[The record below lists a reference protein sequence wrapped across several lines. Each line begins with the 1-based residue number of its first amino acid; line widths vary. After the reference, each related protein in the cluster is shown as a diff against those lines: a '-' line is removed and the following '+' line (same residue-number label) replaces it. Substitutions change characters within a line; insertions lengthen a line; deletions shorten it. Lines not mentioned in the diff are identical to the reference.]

1 MRTRSIVLTL
11 ALAGVSLAACNKQTD
26 QTPAAPATGAPIAS
40 LPLAQGEPP
49 PLIAAP
55 ALAALPSAPPVHYAS
70 APPRERYRYID
81 RARAL
86 GAAFADSPPDYTVD
100 YAGVRPWI
108 WRSGRG
114 EYRVVEPT
122 PEGDRTYYYDAG
134 SDEPFLISD
143 PQYAY
148 GFSRGELTVVYAPDG
163 RVVDYDP
170 SSADRAA
177 RELARA
183 RALYAAAVHQQR
195 QAAYAAAWLQRREQ
209 VLAEQRAW
217 DAEQERDAEWRQWHE
232 DHQRAEQADW
242 DRERAM
248 RAAYAAT
255 VAATIVSAVTSGHD
269 HDQDRRPPNTLPPP
283 PQGQPPFAQPGQAGG
298 PGPNPS
304 FPGRRDDHG
313 QAQAQAQAQQQ
324 AQVEASRREAEAA
337 RSAQAAAQADAARN
351 SQLQAAQIA
360 AARQQAQAAQA
371 AQADAARRAQL
382 AAAGQAAA
390 RQQAEA
396 ARAAQADAARKAQLQ
411 AAGQA
416 AARQQAE
423 AARSA
428 QATAQAE
435 AARKAQAQAAEQ
447 AAARQQG
454 EAARQAQL
462 EAVRKAQAQ
471 DAQAAAG
478 RQQADAARA
487 AEQAQRAQAQA
498 QGAQQRQVQAAQ
510 QAQAAA
516 KAQAQAHN
524 PEAVKRG
531 EQIKADMTQLPA
543 KKGDKP
549 GDRKDHQNQQ

>member
-122 PEGDRTYYYDAG
+122 PDGDRTYYYDAG

-255 VAATIVSAVTSGHD
+255 VAATIVSAVASGHD
-269 HDQDRRPPNTLPPP
+269 HDQDRRPSNILPPP
-283 PQGQPPFAQPGQAGG
+283 PEGQPPFAQPGQPGA

-313 QAQAQAQAQQQ
+313 QAQAQAQQQ

-337 RSAQAAAQADAARN
+337 RSAQAAAQADAARKT
-351 SQLQAAQIA
+351 QLQAAQIA

-428 QATAQAE
+428 QGTAQAE

-498 QGAQQRQVQAAQ
+498 QAARQRQVQAAQ

-516 KAQAQAHN
+516 KAQAQAQN

-531 EQIKADMTQLPA
+531 DQIKADMARLAA

>member
-177 RELARA
+177 GARLRRKPPAVADARPPHTGPGRAPARA
-183 RALYAAAVHQQR
+183 R
-195 QAAYAAAWLQRREQ
+195 
-209 VLAEQRAW
+209 
-217 DAEQERDAEWRQWHE
+217 
-232 DHQRAEQADW
+232 
-242 DRERAM
+242 
-248 RAAYAAT
+248 
-255 VAATIVSAVTSGHD
+255 
-269 HDQDRRPPNTLPPP
+269 
-283 PQGQPPFAQPGQAGG
+283 
-298 PGPNPS
+298 
-304 FPGRRDDHG
+304 PGRRKTDH
-313 QAQAQAQAQQQ
+313 
-324 AQVEASRREAEAA
+324 SPPP
-337 RSAQAAAQADAARN
+337 
-351 SQLQAAQIA
+351 
-360 AARQQAQAAQA
+360 
-371 AQADAARRAQL
+371 ARR
-382 AAAGQAAA
+382 GH
-390 RQQAEA
+390 R
-396 ARAAQADAARKAQLQ
+396 RP
-411 AAGQA
+411 
-416 AARQQAE
+416 
-423 AARSA
+423 SA
-428 QATAQAE
+428 
-435 AARKAQAQAAEQ
+435 
-447 AAARQQG
+447 
-454 EAARQAQL
+454 
-462 EAVRKAQAQ
+462 
-471 DAQAAAG
+471 
-478 RQQADAARA
+478 
-487 AEQAQRAQAQA
+487 
-498 QGAQQRQVQAAQ
+498 
-510 QAQAAA
+510 
-516 KAQAQAHN
+516 H
-524 PEAVKRG
+524 
-531 EQIKADMTQLPA
+531 
-543 KKGDKP
+543 P
-549 GDRKDHQNQQ
+549 G